1 MLALLRF
8 ALFRSVR
15 SPLAL
20 HPPSFFGIPPALL
33 LPLPHPPPADFF
45 NSGCGAWFD
54 SIKDLTFTS
63 TFCDLS
69 PVEAAVI
76 VDHWEARRRL
86 VLELQAGATDATDEG
101 AAAAIAAATSGE
113 LNFWARH
120 PAVAALLEAALEK
133 LGDLRGRLDAA
144 VSAEAALSP
153 AGKAFVKLST
163 RSPKD
168 SKKALARAKRAYQD
182 RLDALAAA
190 GGDTSA
196 NARWRI
202 LCEESGRSGAVADGA
217 GALELLLDSD
227 RVFEDLEYALR
238 GPPVEEGVGGGDAG
252 EGQEGGAGSGA
263 GDGDT
268 DATTSTSAALPLGSP
283 LRAERAWMMDLVAR
297 AWDPRLTPESEFRG
311 ICWNGTLTCLSQ
323 YFHPLHFPEMVENRA
338 AIEADILAC
347 AALPTVKAAVDRM
360 GGHCIVDFAWL
371 GPGEVIIVELNPFD
385 GVCLGTFPASTGL
398 FLWETPEDKAVMKGD
413 APFEFRLRTEPLNVV
428 ALKTQC
434 NPEWREIIYTAEHG
448 FE

>member
-1 MLALLRF
+1 MPVA
-8 ALFRSVR
+8 ANGDVTSG
-15 SPLAL
+15 SPPKRPAT
-20 HPPSFFGIPPALL
+20 PPASGSS
-33 LPLPHPPPADFF
+33 PKRPATPP
-45 NSGCGAWFD
+45 
-54 SIKDLTFTS
+54 
-63 TFCDLS
+63 
-69 PVEAAVI
+69 EAAGG
-76 VDHWEARRRL
+76 
-86 VLELQAGATDATDEG
+86 GAC
-101 AAAAIAAATSGE
+101 
-113 LNFWARH
+113 
-120 PAVAALLEAALEK
+120 
-133 LGDLRGRLDAA
+133 
-144 VSAEAALSP
+144 
-153 AGKAFVKLST
+153 
-163 RSPKD
+163 SPKTP
-168 SKKALARAKRAYQD
+168 ATPP
-182 RLDALAAA
+182 AAA

-238 GPPVEEGVGGGDAG
+238 GPPVEKGAGKDTVGEGKAGGGEEGSTRTEVTAG
-252 EGQEGGAGSGA
+252 GGGETAGGVGSGA

-268 DATTSTSAALPLGSP
+268 DAATSTSAPLPLGSP

-347 AALPTVKAAVDRM
+347 AALPTVKDAVDRM

-398 FLWETPEDKAVMKGD
+398 FLWETPKDKAVMKGD